1 MNIFTWIKEK
11 LGFGE
16 YDFDD
21 IEIGDFD
28 GESAESL
35 MDSLAKSSKRRRNI
49 DVHDGVAREQYVRD
63 CCEMMS
69 SASKDVEKQKSE
81 YQKVLHSLADLDEID
96 SLPMH
101 DRSLV
106 KLQAK
111 KIVKIEDDE
120 EKYVRPSRKITEA
133 QYHQMEQLEDEIPD
147 ILKKLK
153 ADEEYQMI
161 VRRDLNLLEG
171 EKGAIAY
178 QRKEERN
185 KVRNARSWALVVI
198 FAAAMAAVLLLI
210 VHKSIRIDIQMGLVI
225 LAACFA
231 LALTAVFVSFTN
243 AQREITR
250 ANRKL
255 NKTILLQN
263 TVKIKYV
270 NITNVLDYNYAKY
283 GIMNSHELG
292 YMWEKFQEEK
302 ASRLH
307 DSDVEERLSAARREL
322 YQVLKHYHI
331 TDPSAL
337 VYNPRVLTDPKEE
350 ESTRHEMIVMRQRL
364 KKGIDFEIYNLENA
378 KKEIE
383 SLVKEYPQ
391 YAQQILG
398 IVSQYEG

>member
-21 IEIGDFD
+21 FEIGDFG

-35 MDSLAKSSKRRRNI
+35 MDSLAKSSKKRRSI
-49 DVHDGVAREQYVRD
+49 DIHDGVAREQYVRD
-63 CCEMMS
+63 LCEMMS
-69 SASKDVEKQKSE
+69 TASADVEKQKGE
-81 YQKVLHSLADLDEID
+81 YQQVLRSLADLDEID
-96 SLPMH
+96 ALPYH
-101 DRSLV
+101 DKSQVIL
-106 KLQAK
+106 KAK
-111 KIVKIEDDE
+111 KIVKIEDE
-120 EKYVRPSRKITEA
+120 EATYVRPTRKITET
-133 QYHQMEQLEDEIPD
+133 QYHQIEQLEDEIPE
-147 ILKKLK
+147 ILKKIRD
-153 ADEEYQMI
+153 DEDYQMI

-171 EKGAIAY
+171 EKGALAY

-185 KVRNARSWALVVI
+185 KSRSAKTWALVVI
-198 FAAAMAAVLLLI
+198 FAAFMAAALLLI
-210 VHKSIRIDIQMGLVI
+210 ANKMIHMDIQMGLVI
-225 LAACFA
+225 LAGCFA
-231 LALTAVFVSFTN
+231 LALTGVFVSFTN
-243 AQREITR
+243 AQREIAR

-255 NKTILLQN
+255 NRTISLQN

-307 DSDVEERLSAARREL
+307 DSDVEERLSVARKEL

-331 TDPSAL
+331 SDPTSL

-350 ESTRHEMIVMRQRL
+350 ESSRHDMIVMRQRL

-378 KKEIE
+378 KSEI
-383 SLVKEYPQ
+383 SALVKEYPQ
-391 YAQQILG
+391 YAKQILA
-398 IVSQYEG
+398 IVGQYE

>member
-21 IEIGDFD
+21 IEIGDFN

-35 MDSLAKSSKRRRNI
+35 MESLAKSSKRRRNI
-49 DVHDGVAREQYVRD
+49 NVDDAVAREQYVRD

-69 SASKDVEKQKSE
+69 SASADVERQKSE
-81 YQKVLHSLADLDEID
+81 YQQVMRSLADLDEINA
-96 SLPMH
+96 LPVH
-101 DRSLV
+101 DRNQVIL
-106 KLQAK
+106 KAK
-111 KIVKIEDDE
+111 KIVKIEDE
-120 EKYVRPSRKITEA
+120 EAKYVRPTRKITEA
-133 QYHQMEQLEDEIPD
+133 QYHHMEQLEDEIPE
-147 ILKKLK
+147 ILEKIQK
-153 ADEEYQMI
+153 DEEYQML
-161 VRRDLNLLEG
+161 VRRDLNFLEG

-185 KVRNARSWALVVI
+185 KAQNARAWSLVVI
-198 FAAAMAAVLLLI
+198 FSACMAAIIMLI
-210 VHKSIRIDIQMGLVI
+210 MNKTVHMDIQMGLVI
-225 LAACFA
+225 LAGCFA
-231 LALTAVFVSFTN
+231 LAITGIFVSFTN

-255 NKTILLQN
+255 NRTITLQN

-307 DSDVEERLSAARREL
+307 DSDVEERMDTARKEL
-322 YQVLKHYHI
+322 YQLLKHYHI
-331 TDPSAL
+331 SDPSAL
-337 VYNPRVLTDPKEE
+337 VYKARVLTDPREE
-350 ESTRHEMIVMRQRL
+350 ENERREMIVMRQRL
-364 KKGIDFEIYNLENA
+364 KKGIDFELYNLENA
-378 KKEIE
+378 KAEIG

-391 YAQQILG
+391 YAKQILE
-398 IVSQYEG
+398 IVSQYE